1 MKTFFLAMLA
11 LLVFTVTA
19 EAAPVRIVRLP
30 IIFHST
36 KPDRDTC
43 AELEMKI
50 ARAVHVPMNK
60 TLRVAE
66 YIPTDYSTEALNDI
80 WHRLRAENKRAKL
93 VDAMKPLARELD
105 ADIVVCPVL
114 LQYRQRVADSSTFG
128 DTIID
133 SYARFQLIVY
143 DRRTD
148 NLIDKKSAQFYHES
162 YHPLGTASALAK
174 TCLDKVIDDTELH
187 ELIRAIK

>member
-1 MKTFFLAMLA
+1 
-11 LLVFTVTA
+11 
-19 EAAPVRIVRLP
+19 
-30 IIFHST
+30 
-36 KPDRDTC
+36 
-43 AELEMKI
+43 
-50 ARAVHVPMNK
+50 
-60 TLRVAE
+60 
-66 YIPTDYSTEALNDI
+66 
-80 WHRLRAENKRAKL
+80 
-93 VDAMKPLARELD
+93 MKPLARELD

-162 YHPLGTASALAK
+162 YHPLGTASMLSK
-174 TCLDKVIDDTELH
+174 ICFDKIIDDSK
-187 ELIRAIK
+187 IRHRIMAIGK